1 MIQILKAKNGL
12 DTLLIDGRYIHSAY
26 RPDSD
31 GANVRLDKHKLYIL
45 FGVGLGYMAANII
58 RNNPGASL
66 IIFEPL
72 SELADKFRSAYHS
85 ILHSSSVLLITEI
98 EYDPIYNF
106 INEQADYGSKRIE
119 FISTPY
125 CDIMSDT
132 ANAVLESIR
141 KIYEIYVQNLFTRSN
156 FAQLWTRNH
165 IYNLA
170 MLPQVPLCR
179 IDRDSDLSDNL
190 AVIVGAGP
198 TLDREWDNLT
208 NLRQQ
213 LTIICV
219 DTAIKPLLRHSIMP
233 DFIMTLDGQIYSLD
247 DFTAFIPSES
257 YIISEMTSYHQI
269 NRGYN
274 NVKFVMN
281 YDKTDNFAKYFLRIA
296 DSPIDVTAANADEY
310 FIPISGTVA
319 DFALKFAAAVGFR
332 HIALLGIDL
341 SYPQICTHARH
352 TPAYN
357 KLWSSADY
365 FATLD
370 TQNARIISARKLTT
384 VHNKNGGETLSDFVL
399 SHYADGF
406 SGFAAVHPDISLY
419 NIISDGADIRF
430 VQNISL
436 IELTSRLSTKCQQQY
451 IASHILHDSKISSDS
466 INKAQQSVLQQV
478 YQYSERLKTLYAQTD
493 WTDVSSLREW
503 DSLTGQLYA
512 DLPFM
517 RDFVIM
523 QNVIHARQTDS
534 DPLNELSYYRNAGFI
549 LLQACYFVVRTLQK
563 AISFCTSSAT
573 E

>member
-12 DTLLIDGRYIHSAY
+12 DTLQINGKFIHSAY

-165 IYNLA
+165 IYNTSL
-170 MLPQVPLCR
+170 LSRVPLCR

-198 TLDREWDNLT
+198 TLDNEWANLHKFRDNITL
-208 NLRQQ
+208 
-213 LTIICV
+213 ICV
-219 DTAIKPLLRHSIMP
+219 DTAIKPLLTHGITP

-247 DFTAFIPSES
+247 DFTASIPSES
-257 YIISEMTSYHQI
+257 IIISEMTSYSQI
-269 NRGYN
+269 NRVYN
-274 NVKFVMN
+274 NIRFVLN
-281 YDKTDNFAKYFLRIA
+281 DDKSENSDDFAGLFLK
-296 DSPIDVTAANADEY
+296 TAHFTLDDKY

-341 SYPQICTHARH
+341 SYPQMCTHARH

-357 KLWSSADY
+357 RLWSSADY